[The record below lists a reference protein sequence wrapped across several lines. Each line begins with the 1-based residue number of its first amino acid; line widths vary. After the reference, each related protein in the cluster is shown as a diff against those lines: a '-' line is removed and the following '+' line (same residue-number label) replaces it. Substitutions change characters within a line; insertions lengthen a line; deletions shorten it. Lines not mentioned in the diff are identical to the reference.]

1 MNVAKSSL
9 NSLLV
14 ASIFN
19 LHFGGFSMILI
30 QKTEVARLTA
40 GLTTS
45 E

>member
-1 MNVAKSSL
+1 MNVAKSGL

-14 ASIFN
+14 TSMFN
-19 LHFGGFSMILI
+19 LHFEGFSMILI
-30 QKTEVARLTA
+30 QKTEMARLTA